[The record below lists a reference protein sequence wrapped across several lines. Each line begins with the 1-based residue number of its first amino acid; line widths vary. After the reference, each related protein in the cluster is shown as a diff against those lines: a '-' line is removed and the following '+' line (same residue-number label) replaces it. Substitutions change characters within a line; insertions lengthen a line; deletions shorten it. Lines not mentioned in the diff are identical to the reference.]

1 MSLQQVP
8 SVISNL
14 RFVRASDLVLDHQHW
29 KNPRTVTGLD
39 DISIAELGDDIKK
52 RGLQVPLL
60 VQKIKA
66 VTKSGGDFSNLVIEG
81 QRRGLAIYECLP
93 KDFEVAVIDRS
104 PDVIEL
110 TPEVADK
117 LMLDMLS
124 VASRRE
130 GLSAYE
136 LSEVAS
142 RLRDRDHTHK
152 EIGKAIGRDESWVSK
167 ILTARKNATPELMKR
182 WRKNEVTEEQFR
194 DLATVKDPVKQNDA
208 AKEVVKAREDGDN
221 ADARHKAKELAQTFK
236 NEQKTSASTSRPAPV
251 VKGPQATFDDKKAQ
265 PSSFDHDAK
274 PSVPPPPKRNVPS
287 KVSLEEIVALAD
299 RRPPTSDQVKGI
311 VIGVKHALGI
321 LEQHEFGKAWDA
333 YIARID
339 GSGKAKKAAKKTKA
353 AAKPKKAATAKKPAK
368 PTKKAKKK

>member
-1 MSLQQVP
+1 MSLQSVP

-14 RFVRASDLVLDHQHW
+14 RFVRAADLVLDHQHW

-39 DISIAELGDDIKK
+39 DISIAELGEDIKK
-52 RGLQVPLL
+52 RGQQVPLL

-66 VTKSGGDFSNLVIEG
+66 ATKSGGDFSNLVLEG
-81 QRRGLAIYECLP
+81 QRRGLAIFECLP
-93 KDFEVAVIDRS
+93 KDFEVAVIDRT
-104 PDVIEL
+104 PDVIDL
-110 TPEVADK
+110 TPEIADK
-117 LMLDMLS
+117 IMLDMLS

-167 ILTARKNATPELMKR
+167 ILTARKNATPDLMKR
-182 WRKNEVTEEQFR
+182 WRKNEITEEQFR
-194 DLATVKDPVKQNDA
+194 DLAQVKDPAKQNEA

-221 ADARHKAKELAQTFK
+221 ADARAKAKEIAQTFK
-236 NEQKTSASTSRPAPV
+236 NEQKAEPKKGASANVAPPV
-251 VKGPQATFDDKKAQ
+251 VKGPQADIFDRKGDTAGDKR
-265 PSSFDHDAK
+265 PET
-274 PSVPPPPKRNVPS
+274 PPAPKRNTPS
-287 KVSLEEIVALAD
+287 RIALEEIVALAE

-311 VIGVKHALGI
+311 IQGVRYALGLI
-321 LEQHEFGKAWDA
+321 EQNQFGKAWES

-339 GSGKAKKAAKKTKA
+339 GSAKVKKAAKKAAK
-353 AAKPKKAATAKKPAK
+353 AAKPVAKKPSKTAK
-368 PTKKAKKK
+368 PAKKAKRK